1 MCTFYFLVK
10 IEEDQVQILPEKTAK
25 KTTKKQQQQP
35 EKSQKCH
42 LDLKII
48 LTVYGFLG
56 MVPSVGDLGSN
67 METVLLVTLKVF
79 PESFGKEIQPIE
91 ELQKK

>member
-10 IEEDQVQILPEKTAK
+10 IEEDQIQIIPEKIAK
-25 KTTKKQQQQP
+25 KQPKKNQQP
-35 EKSQKCH
+35 EKTQKCH

-79 PESFGKEIQPIE
+79 PENFGKEIQPIE

>member
-10 IEEDQVQILPEKTAK
+10 IEEDQIQIIPEKTAK
-25 KTTKKQQQQP
+25 KQPKIKQP
-35 EKSQKCH
+35 EKTQKCH

-48 LTVYGFLG
+48 LTVYGFLD
-56 MVPSVGDLGSN
+56 MVPSVGDLGLN

>member
-10 IEEDQVQILPEKTAK
+10 IEEDQIQIIPEKTAK
-25 KTTKKQQQQP
+25 KTNQKRPK
-35 EKSQKCH
+35 KCH

-79 PESFGKEIQPIE
+79 PESFGKETQPIE
-91 ELQKK
+91 EHQKK

>member
-1 MCTFYFLVK
+1 VCTFYFLVK
-10 IEEDQVQILPEKTAK
+10 IEEEQIQIIPEKTAENSQKKQPK
-25 KTTKKQQQQP
+25 KTK
-35 EKSQKCH
+35 KCH

-67 METVLLVTLKVF
+67 METVLLVTLKV
-79 PESFGKEIQPIE
+79 IY
-91 ELQKK
+91 

>member
-10 IEEDQVQILPEKTAK
+10 IEEDQIQIIPE
-25 KTTKKQQQQP
+25 KTTKKQQP
-35 EKSQKCH
+35 EKTQKCH